1 MRDLISDNFQ
11 SSVLIG
17 VANVSLNSL
26 LEDCVFDYNVP
37 ILSQQGEVAGCLK
50 IQIKHE
56 SIDASDDSAVQ
67 GLSSATLTN
76 SSYLDN
82 TSENLDSDMERST
95 QQKVIKCIVSSSYKI
110 L

>member
-56 SIDASDDSAVQ
+56 SIEGGDEKAAQ
-67 GLSSATLTN
+67 CLSSATLTN

-82 TSENLDSDMERST
+82 TSDNLESSDTDKST
-95 QQKVIKCIVSSSYKI
+95 QQKIIKCIVSLIKN
-110 L
+110 